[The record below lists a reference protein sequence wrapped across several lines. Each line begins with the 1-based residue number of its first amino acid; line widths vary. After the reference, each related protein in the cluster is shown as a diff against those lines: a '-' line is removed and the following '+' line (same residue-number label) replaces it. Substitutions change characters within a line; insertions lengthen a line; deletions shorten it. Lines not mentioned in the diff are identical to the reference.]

1 MKIKKKVFAASL
13 AAAMA
18 LNAVCVSSFFGGVS
32 AAGETKYEFEDG
44 KITGVSAEVE
54 EVASASGGK
63 VVHMRDAGET
73 IKVTVNVEKAG
84 MYDLNICY
92 ATDGGAKTQKLNVNG
107 NAAGDLALSN
117 HTDFSESNVARIKL
131 NAGENELEFVSY
143 WGWTQFDYLTLTEP
157 NYPELSATSDLADK
171 NATPETQ
178 SLMNYL
184 ASVYGEHII
193 SGQQEIYKYGPHDFD
208 YEFNYIKD
216 NTGKLPAIRGFD
228 FLNTNPLYGS
238 EDGTV
243 DRMISWVK
251 DSKGIVTASWH
262 ITVPKKFSDYNI
274 GDKVD
279 WANGTYKPDE
289 TDFDTAKVLEEGT
302 KEREYYMLCLK
313 MLAEQIQ
320 KLQDAGVPMIFRPL
334 HEAEGGGGEDGS
346 WFWWGK
352 SGSAVYKDL
361 WKLTYK
367 TLTEDYGLHNIIW
380 EWNSYTFETSTNWYP
395 GDEYVD
401 LVAYDKYN
409 CTDWST
415 GNAVLVHNDSAIGG
429 TFYSLV
435 EQYGGKKMVAMAEND
450 SIPTLENLQM
460 EKAGWL
466 YFCPWYDGGSNDT
479 NFLTNELFNTKED
492 LKEMYT
498 SDYCIT
504 LDELPDDLY
513 GNGQQGTG
521 TKPSHTTTATTTT
534 TTPEGK
540 GEAAK
545 IVADN
550 GVYNISFKQTIGNRV
565 DLTFDFDGDV
575 NYANGCIGIS
585 ATVDGVDYWLNYKW
599 EVDSK
604 GEVTAKL
611 DEPFNVTYNNGK
623 SEVTDADMIKK
634 ISDEAIKQ
642 KNAQVQIWWANDGAG
657 DAMET
662 SSVKLTGAYLPK
674 SGETTT
680 EPTGTTTS
688 DDASQTTDSETE
700 TTVSETETTVSATET
715 SATESVTTT
724 VTGDSSETSTETSA
738 TTTTTASSG
747 TEAPGIVT
755 TESSATTETEPATV
769 SLYGDA
775 NLDGRVDITDAVLM
789 NKAAAGQVELSA
801 QARANADCMA
811 DNVLSSDDALSL
823 LQFLVHII
831 SSLPVTPQ

>member
-44 KITGVSAEVE
+44 KITGVSTEVE

-117 HTDFSESNVARIKL
+117 HVDFSESTVSRIKL
-131 NAGENELEFVSY
+131 NAGENVLEFVSY
-143 WGWTQFDYLTLTEP
+143 WGWTQFDYFTLTEP
-157 NYPELSATSDLADK
+157 NYPTLSATSDLADK

-216 NTGKLPAIRGFD
+216 TTGKLPAIRGFD

-262 ITVPKKFSDYNI
+262 ITVPKDFSNYNI

-367 TLTEDYGLHNIIW
+367 TLTEDYNLHNLIW

-409 CTDWST
+409 CTDYST

-466 YFCPWYDGGSNDT
+466 YFCPWYDGGQDNT
-479 NFLTNELFNTKED
+479 NFLSNEIFNKKED
-492 LKEMYT
+492 LKEIYT

-504 LDELPDDLY
+504 LDELPENLY
-513 GNGQQGTG
+513 SNSGAVITTTSGTG
-521 TKPSHTTTATTTT
+521 QTTTT
-534 TTPEGK
+534 TTTTTTVTTTTTKIDNAIMGDIKKDGSTVKVIFDRSMGK
-540 GEAAK
+540 EVHL
-545 IVADN
+545 I
-550 GVYNISFKQTIGNRV
+550 V
-565 DLTFDFDGDV
+565 DLDKSLG
-575 NYANGCIGIS
+575 YANGCLGVS
-585 ATVDGVDYWLNYKW
+585 TKVDGVDYWVSYKW
-599 EVDSK
+599 EASK
-604 GEVTAKL
+604 SDDVMVSL
-611 DEPFNVTYNNGK
+611 DADNVYNVTFNNGSGTVK
-623 SEVTDADMIKK
+623 DADQIAK
-634 ISDEAIKQ
+634 IAEAAQ
-642 KNAQVQIWWANDGAG
+642 KEKEAQFQVWWANDKAG
-657 DAMET
+657 DKDDTTKAT
-662 SSVKLTGAYLPK
+662 LVAAYLPDE
-674 SGETTT
+674 SGNTTT
-680 EPTGTTTS
+680 
-688 DDASQTTDSETE
+688 TE
-700 TTVSETETTVSATET
+700 TTVTTDA
-715 SATESVTTT
+715 
-724 VTGDSSETSTETSA
+724 G
-738 TTTTTASSG
+738 TTTTPEETTTSAADTTAPD
-747 TEAPGIVT
+747 ET
-755 TESSATTETEPATV
+755 TTSTTTTG
-769 SLYGDA
+769 SLSKANYGDV
-775 NLDGRVDITDAVLM
+775 NMDGVVDLLDAILLNKYMAGLVTLTD
-789 NKAAAGQVELSA
+789 NQI
-801 QARANADCMA
+801 ANADCDQNDGVANNITDEDA
-811 DNVLSSDDALSL
+811 DTLMNFL
-823 LQFLVHII
+823 LLMEGYEN
-831 SSLPVTPQ
+831 LPHNSAK

>member
-18 LNAVCVSSFFGGVS
+18 LNAVCISSFFGGVS
-32 AAGETKYEFEDG
+32 AAGETKYEFESG
-44 KITGVSAEVE
+44 KITGTSMKEEDVE
-54 EVASASGGK
+54 GASGGK
-63 VVHMRDAGET
+63 VVHMKDAGES
-73 IKVTVNVEKAG
+73 IKLTVNVEKAG

-107 NAAGDLALSN
+107 SPVSNIELSN
-117 HTDFSESNVARIKL
+117 HVDLSEANVARINL

-216 NTGKLPAIRGFD
+216 TTGKLPAIRGFD
-228 FLNTNPLYGS
+228 FMNEANPLYGS

-243 DRMISWVK
+243 DRMISWAK

-279 WANGTYKPDE
+279 WANATYGVWEDSAKTIPA

-313 MLAEQIQ
+313 MLAENLQ
-320 KLQDAGVPMIFRPL
+320 KLQDANVPIILRPL

-380 EWNSYTFETSTNWYP
+380 EWNSYTFDTSTNWYP

-409 CTDWST
+409 CTDSST
-415 GNAVLVHNDSAIGG
+415 DPPVLVHNDSAIGG

-466 YFCPWYDGGSNDT
+466 YFCPWYDGGQDNT
-479 NFLTNELFNTKED
+479 NFLSNEVFNKKED
-492 LKEMYT
+492 LKEIYT

-504 LDELPDDLY
+504 LDELPENLY
-513 GNGQQGTG
+513 SNSGAIITTTSGTG
-521 TKPSHTTTATTTT
+521 QTTTSTTTT
-534 TTPEGK
+534 TTTTMTTTKIDGATMADIENNDGVVNIIFDRSMGK
-540 GEAAK
+540 EIHL
-545 IVADN
+545 IVNLDDSL
-550 GVYNISFKQTIGNRV
+550 G
-565 DLTFDFDGDV
+565 
-575 NYANGCIGIS
+575 YANGCVGVS
-585 ATVDGVDYWLNYKW
+585 VKVDGVDYWVSYKW
-599 EVDSK
+599 EASK
-604 GEVTAKL
+604 SDDITVSL
-611 DEPFNVTYNNGK
+611 DADNVYNITYNNG
-623 SEVTDADMIKK
+623 
-634 ISDEAIKQ
+634 SDEVEDEALIAKIAEAAQKEKQ
-642 KNAQVQIWWANDGAG
+642 AQFQVWWANDAAG
-657 DAMET
+657 KKADTAKA
-662 SSVKLTGAYLPK
+662 KLVAAYLK
-674 SGETTT
+674 DESGETTT
-680 EPTGTTTS
+680 TETAVTTTDAGTTT
-688 DDASQTTDSETE
+688 TPEE
-700 TTVSETETTVSATET
+700 TTT
-715 SATESVTTT
+715 SAADTTAPDKTTT
-724 VTGDSSETSTETSA
+724 S
-738 TTTTTASSG
+738 TTTTG
-747 TEAPGIVT
+747 
-755 TESSATTETEPATV
+755 
-769 SLYGDA
+769 SLSKANYGDV
-775 NLDGRVDITDAVLM
+775 NMDGVVDLLDAILLNKYMASLVTLTD
-789 NKAAAGQVELSA
+789 NQI
-801 QARANADCMA
+801 ANADCDQRDGVANNITDEDA
-811 DNVLSSDDALSL
+811 DTLMNFL
-823 LQFLVHII
+823 LLMEGYEN
-831 SSLPVTPQ
+831 LPYNSAN

>member
-1 MKIKKKVFAASL
+1 MKIQKKVFAASL

-32 AAGETKYEFEDG
+32 AAGETKYEFESG
-44 KITGVSAEVE
+44 KITGTSMKEEDVE
-54 EVASASGGK
+54 GASGGK
-63 VVHMRDAGET
+63 VVHMKDAGES
-73 IKVTVNVEKAG
+73 IKLTVNVEKAG

-92 ATDGGAKTQKLNVNG
+92 ATDGGAKTHKLNVNG
-107 NAAGDLALSN
+107 SPVGDIALSN
-117 HTDFSESNVARIKL
+117 HVDLSESNVARIKL

-193 SGQQEIYKYGPHDFD
+193 SGQQEIYNGGPHDFE

-216 NTGKLPAIRGFD
+216 TTGKSPAIRGFD
-228 FLNTNPLYGS
+228 FLNEANPLYGS
-238 EDGTV
+238 EDGTT
-243 DRMISWVK
+243 DRMISWAK
-251 DSKGIVTASWH
+251 DKNGIVTASWH

-279 WANGTYKPDE
+279 WANATYGVWEDSAKTIPA

-313 MLAEQIQ
+313 MLAENLQ
-320 KLQDAGVPMIFRPL
+320 KLQDANVPIILRPL
-334 HEAEGGGGEDGS
+334 HEAEGGGGENGS

-409 CTDWST
+409 CTDYST
-415 GNAVLVHNDSAIGG
+415 KPPVLVHNDSAIGG

-466 YFCPWYDGGSNDT
+466 YFCPWYDGGQDNT
-479 NFLTNELFNTKED
+479 NFLSNEIFNKKED
-492 LKEMYT
+492 LKEIYT

-504 LDELPDDLY
+504 LDELPENLY
-513 GNGQQGTG
+513 SNSGAIITTTSGTG
-521 TKPSHTTTATTTT
+521 QTTTSTTTT
-534 TTPEGK
+534 TTTTMTTTKIDGATMADIENNDGVVNIIFDRSMGK
-540 GEAAK
+540 EIHL
-545 IVADN
+545 IVNLDDSL
-550 GVYNISFKQTIGNRV
+550 G
-565 DLTFDFDGDV
+565 
-575 NYANGCIGIS
+575 YANGCVGVS
-585 ATVDGVDYWLNYKW
+585 VKVDGVDYWVSYKW
-599 EVDSK
+599 EASK
-604 GEVTAKL
+604 SDDIIVSL
-611 DEPFNVTYNNGK
+611 DADNVYNITYNNG
-623 SEVTDADMIKK
+623 
-634 ISDEAIKQ
+634 SDEVEDEALIAKIAEAAQKEKQ
-642 KNAQVQIWWANDGAG
+642 AQFQVWWANDAAG
-657 DAMET
+657 KKADTAKA
-662 SSVKLTGAYLPK
+662 KLVAAYLK
-674 SGETTT
+674 DESGETTT
-680 EPTGTTTS
+680 TETAVTTTDAGTTT
-688 DDASQTTDSETE
+688 TPEE
-700 TTVSETETTVSATET
+700 TTT
-715 SATESVTTT
+715 SAADTTAPDKTTT
-724 VTGDSSETSTETSA
+724 S
-738 TTTTTASSG
+738 TTTTG
-747 TEAPGIVT
+747 
-755 TESSATTETEPATV
+755 
-769 SLYGDA
+769 SLSKANYGDV
-775 NLDGRVDITDAVLM
+775 NMDGVVDLLDAILLNKYMASLVTLTD
-789 NKAAAGQVELSA
+789 NQI
-801 QARANADCMA
+801 ANADCDQRDGVANNITDEDA
-811 DNVLSSDDALSL
+811 DTLMNFL
-823 LQFLVHII
+823 LLMEGYEN
-831 SSLPVTPQ
+831 LPYNSAN

>member
-32 AAGETKYEFEDG
+32 AAGETKYEFENG
-44 KITGVSAEVE
+44 KITGTSMKEEDVE
-54 EVASASGGK
+54 GASGGK
-63 VVHMRDAGET
+63 VVHMKDANES
-73 IKVTVNVEKAG
+73 IELTVNVEKAG
-84 MYDLNICY
+84 MYDMNVCY
-92 ATDGGAKTQKLNVNG
+92 ATDGGAKTQHLYVNG
-107 NAAGDLALSN
+107 EVASDIAFSN
-117 HTDFSESNVARIKL
+117 HVELSESNVARIKL
-131 NAGENELEFVSY
+131 KAGENTIKIVSY

-157 NYPELSATSDLADK
+157 NYPELSASSDLADK

-243 DRMISWVK
+243 DRMISWAK

-367 TLTEDYGLHNIIW
+367 TLTEDYGLHNMIW
-380 EWNSYTFETSTNWYP
+380 EWNSYTFDTSTNWYP

-466 YFCPWYDGGSNDT
+466 YFCPWYDGGQDNT
-479 NFLTNELFNTKED
+479 NFLSNEMFNKKED
-492 LKEMYT
+492 LKEIYT

-504 LDELPDDLY
+504 LDELPENLY
-513 GNGQQGTG
+513 SNSGAIITTTSGTG
-521 TKPSHTTTATTTT
+521 QTTTSTTTT
-534 TTPEGK
+534 TTTTMTTTKIDGATMADIENNDGVVNIIFDRSMGK
-540 GEAAK
+540 EIHL
-545 IVADN
+545 IVNLDDSL
-550 GVYNISFKQTIGNRV
+550 G
-565 DLTFDFDGDV
+565 
-575 NYANGCIGIS
+575 YANGCVGVS
-585 ATVDGVDYWLNYKW
+585 VKVDGVDYWISYKW
-599 EVDSK
+599 EADKSGDIAVDLSK
-604 GEVTAKL
+604 
-611 DEPFNVTYNNGK
+611 DIYNITYNNG
-623 SEVTDADMIKK
+623 SDTVE
-634 ISDEAIKQ
+634 DEALMAKIAEAAQKEKQ
-642 KNAQVQIWWANDGAG
+642 AQFQVWWANDAAG
-657 DAMET
+657 KKADTAKA
-662 SSVKLTGAYLPK
+662 KLVAAYLK
-674 SGETTT
+674 DESGETTT
-680 EPTGTTTS
+680 
-688 DDASQTTDSETE
+688 TE
-700 TTVSETETTVSATET
+700 TTVTTDA
-715 SATESVTTT
+715 
-724 VTGDSSETSTETSA
+724 G
-738 TTTTTASSG
+738 TTTTPEETTTSAADTTA
-747 TEAPGIVT
+747 PDKT
-755 TESSATTETEPATV
+755 TTSTTTTG
-769 SLYGDA
+769 SLSKANYGDV
-775 NLDGRVDITDAVLM
+775 NMDGVVDLLDAILLNKYMASLVTLTD
-789 NKAAAGQVELSA
+789 NQI
-801 QARANADCMA
+801 ANADCDQRDGVANNITDEDA
-811 DNVLSSDDALSL
+811 DTLMNFL
-823 LQFLVHII
+823 LLMEGYEN
-831 SSLPVTPQ
+831 LPYNSAD

>member
-143 WGWTQFDYLTLTEP
+143 WGWTQFDYFTLTEP
-157 NYPELSATSDLADK
+157 NYPTLSATSDLADK

-193 SGQQEIYKYGPHDFD
+193 SGQQEIYNGGPHDFE

-216 NTGKLPAIRGFD
+216 TTGKSPAIRGFD
-228 FLNTNPLYGS
+228 FLNAANPLYGN
-238 EDGTV
+238 EDGTTN
-243 DRMISWVK
+243 RMISWAK
-251 DSKGIVTASWH
+251 DNNGIVTASWH
-262 ITVPKKFSDYNI
+262 ITVPKKFSSYNV

-279 WANGTYKPDE
+279 WSNATYKPDE
-289 TDFDTAKVLEEGT
+289 TDFDTAKVLEEGS
-302 KEREYYMLCLK
+302 KENEYYKLCLK
-313 MLAEQIQ
+313 LLAEQLQ
-320 KLQDAGVPMIFRPL
+320 KLQDANVPVIFRPL

-367 TLTEDYGLHNIIW
+367 TLTEDYGLHNMIW

-466 YFCPWYDGGSNDT
+466 YFCPWYDGGSDST
-479 NFLTNELFNTKED
+479 NFLSNEMFNKKED
-492 LKEMYT
+492 LKEIYT

-504 LDELPDDLY
+504 LDELPENLY
-513 GNGQQGTG
+513 SNSGAIITTTSGTG
-521 TKPSHTTTATTTT
+521 QTTTT
-534 TTPEGK
+534 TTMTTTTTTMTTTKIENAIMGDIKKDGSTVKVIFDRSMGK
-540 GEAAK
+540 EVHL
-545 IVADN
+545 I
-550 GVYNISFKQTIGNRV
+550 V
-565 DLTFDFDGDV
+565 DLDDSLG
-575 NYANGCIGIS
+575 YANGCVGVS
-585 ATVDGVDYWLNYKW
+585 VKVDGVDYWVSYKW
-599 EVDSK
+599 EASK
-604 GEVTAKL
+604 SDDVTVSL
-611 DEPFNVTYNNGK
+611 DADNVYNVTFNNGSGTVK
-623 SEVTDADMIKK
+623 DADQIAK
-634 ISDEAIKQ
+634 IAEAAQ
-642 KNAQVQIWWANDGAG
+642 KEKEAQFQVWWANDKEGEKDDTTKATLV
-657 DAMET
+657 A
-662 SSVKLTGAYLPK
+662 AYLPDE
-674 SGETTT
+674 SGETTETTVTTTDAGTTTTPEETTT
-680 EPTGTTTS
+680 EPTESTTTS
-688 DDASQTTDSETE
+688 AEVTTAPNET
-700 TTVSETETTVSATET
+700 
-715 SATESVTTT
+715 TTT
-724 VTGDSSETSTETSA
+724 VTTAA
-738 TTTTTASSG
+738 TTGSES
-747 TEAPGIVT
+747 EA
-755 TESSATTETEPATV
+755 
-769 SLYGDA
+769 LYGDINMDGKVDLTDAVMLNKYQAGLVTLTDVQKVNA
-775 NLDGRVDITDAVLM
+775 NCDITDGTENITEEDSFALM
-789 NKAAAGQVELSA
+789 RFILMMEGYENLPYNAAK
-801 QARANADCMA
+801 
-811 DNVLSSDDALSL
+811 
-823 LQFLVHII
+823 
-831 SSLPVTPQ
+831 

>member
-44 KITGVSAEVE
+44 KITGVSTEVE

-117 HTDFSESNVARIKL
+117 HVDFSESTVSRIKL
-131 NAGENELEFVSY
+131 NAGENVLEFVSY
-143 WGWTQFDYLTLTEP
+143 WGWTQFDYFTLTEP
-157 NYPELSATSDLADK
+157 NYPTLSATSDLADK

-216 NTGKLPAIRGFD
+216 TTGKLPAIRGFD

-262 ITVPKKFSDYNI
+262 ITVPKDFSNYNI

-367 TLTEDYGLHNIIW
+367 TLTEDYNLHNLIW

-409 CTDWST
+409 CTDYST

-466 YFCPWYDGGSNDT
+466 YFCPWYDGGQDNT
-479 NFLTNELFNTKED
+479 NFLSNEIFNKKED
-492 LKEMYT
+492 LKEIYT

-504 LDELPDDLY
+504 LDELPENLY
-513 GNGQQGTG
+513 SNSGAVITTTSGTG
-521 TKPSHTTTATTTT
+521 QTTTT
-534 TTPEGK
+534 TTTTTTVTTTTTKIDNAIMGDIKKDGSTVKVIFDRSMGK
-540 GEAAK
+540 EVHL
-545 IVADN
+545 I
-550 GVYNISFKQTIGNRV
+550 V
-565 DLTFDFDGDV
+565 DLDKSLG
-575 NYANGCIGIS
+575 YANGCLGVS
-585 ATVDGVDYWLNYKW
+585 TKVDGVDYWVSYKW
-599 EVDSK
+599 EASK
-604 GEVTAKL
+604 SDDVTVSL
-611 DEPFNVTYNNGK
+611 DADNVYNVTFNNGSGTVK
-623 SEVTDADMIKK
+623 DADQIAK
-634 ISDEAIKQ
+634 IAEAAQ
-642 KNAQVQIWWANDGAG
+642 KEKEAQFQVWWANDKAG
-657 DAMET
+657 DKDDTTKAT
-662 SSVKLTGAYLPK
+662 LVAAYLPDE
-674 SGETTT
+674 SGNTTT
-680 EPTGTTTS
+680 
-688 DDASQTTDSETE
+688 TE
-700 TTVSETETTVSATET
+700 TTVTTDA
-715 SATESVTTT
+715 
-724 VTGDSSETSTETSA
+724 G
-738 TTTTTASSG
+738 TTTTPEETTTSAADTTAPD
-747 TEAPGIVT
+747 ET
-755 TESSATTETEPATV
+755 TTSTTTTG
-769 SLYGDA
+769 SLSKANYGDV
-775 NLDGRVDITDAVLM
+775 NMDGVVDLLDAILLNKYMAGLVTLTD
-789 NKAAAGQVELSA
+789 NQI
-801 QARANADCMA
+801 ANADCDQNDGVANNITDEDA
-811 DNVLSSDDALSL
+811 DTLMNFL
-823 LQFLVHII
+823 LLMEGYEN
-831 SSLPVTPQ
+831 LPHNSAK

>member
-157 NYPELSATSDLADK
+157 VYPELSATSDLADK

-193 SGQQEIYKYGPHDFD
+193 SGQQEIYNGGPHDFE

-216 NTGKLPAIRGFD
+216 TTGKSPAIRGFD
-228 FLNTNPLYGS
+228 FLNAANPLYGN
-238 EDGTV
+238 EDGTTN
-243 DRMISWVK
+243 RMISWAK
-251 DSKGIVTASWH
+251 DNNGIVTASWH
-262 ITVPKKFSDYNI
+262 ITVPKKFSSYNV

-279 WANGTYKPDE
+279 WANATYKPDE
-289 TDFDTAKVLEEGT
+289 TDFDTAKVLEEGS
-302 KEREYYMLCLK
+302 KENEYYKLCLK
-313 MLAEQIQ
+313 LLAEQLQ
-320 KLQDAGVPMIFRPL
+320 KLQDANVPVIFRPL

-415 GNAVLVHNDSAIGG
+415 GSAVLVHNDSAIGG

-466 YFCPWYDGGSNDT
+466 YFCPLYDGGSDST
-479 NFLTNELFNTKED
+479 NFLSNEMFNKKED
-492 LKEMYT
+492 LKEIYT

-504 LDELPDDLY
+504 LDELPENLY
-513 GNGQQGTG
+513 SNSGAVITTTSGTG
-521 TKPSHTTTATTTT
+521 QTTTT
-534 TTPEGK
+534 TTTTTNTTTMTTTKIENAIMGDIKKDGSTVKVIFDRSMGK
-540 GEAAK
+540 EVHL
-545 IVADN
+545 I
-550 GVYNISFKQTIGNRV
+550 V
-565 DLTFDFDGDV
+565 DLDDSLG
-575 NYANGCIGIS
+575 YANGCVGVS
-585 ATVDGVDYWLNYKW
+585 VKVDGVDYWVSYKW
-599 EVDSK
+599 EASK
-604 GEVTAKL
+604 SDDVTVSL
-611 DEPFNVTYNNGK
+611 DADNVYNVTFNNGSGTVK
-623 SEVTDADMIKK
+623 DADQIAK
-634 ISDEAIKQ
+634 IAEAAQ
-642 KNAQVQIWWANDGAG
+642 KEKEAQFQVWWANDKEGEKDDTTKATLV
-657 DAMET
+657 A
-662 SSVKLTGAYLPK
+662 AYLPDE
-674 SGETTT
+674 SGKTTETTVTTTDAGTTTTPEETTT
-680 EPTGTTTS
+680 EPVESTTTS
-688 DDASQTTDSETE
+688 AEGTTAPNET
-700 TTVSETETTVSATET
+700 
-715 SATESVTTT
+715 TTT
-724 VTGDSSETSTETSA
+724 VTTAA
-738 TTTTTASSG
+738 TTGSES
-747 TEAPGIVT
+747 EA
-755 TESSATTETEPATV
+755 
-769 SLYGDA
+769 LYGDINMDGKVDLTDAVMLNKYQAGLVTLTDVQKVNA
-775 NLDGRVDITDAVLM
+775 NCDITDGTENITEEDSFALM
-789 NKAAAGQVELSA
+789 RFILMMEGYENLPYNAAK
-801 QARANADCMA
+801 
-811 DNVLSSDDALSL
+811 
-823 LQFLVHII
+823 
-831 SSLPVTPQ
+831 

>member
-143 WGWTQFDYLTLTEP
+143 WGWTQFDYFTLTEP
-157 NYPELSATSDLADK
+157 NYPTLSATSDLADK

-193 SGQQEIYKYGPHDFD
+193 SGQQEIYNGGPHDFE

-216 NTGKLPAIRGFD
+216 TTGKSPAIRGFD
-228 FLNTNPLYGS
+228 FLNAANPLYGN
-238 EDGTV
+238 EDGTTN
-243 DRMISWVK
+243 RMISWAK
-251 DSKGIVTASWH
+251 DNNGIVTASWH
-262 ITVPKKFSDYNI
+262 ITVPKKFSSYNV

-279 WANGTYKPDE
+279 WSNATYKPDE
-289 TDFDTAKVLEEGT
+289 TDFDTAKVLEEGS
-302 KEREYYMLCLK
+302 KENEYYKLCLK
-313 MLAEQIQ
+313 LLAEQLQ
-320 KLQDAGVPMIFRPL
+320 KLQDANVPVIFRPL

-415 GNAVLVHNDSAIGG
+415 GSAVLVHNDSAIGG

-466 YFCPWYDGGSNDT
+466 YFCPWYDGGSDST
-479 NFLTNELFNTKED
+479 NFLSNEMFNKKED
-492 LKEMYT
+492 LKEIYT

-504 LDELPDDLY
+504 LDELPENLY
-513 GNGQQGTG
+513 SNSGAVITTTSGTG
-521 TKPSHTTTATTTT
+521 QTTTT
-534 TTPEGK
+534 TTMTTTTTTMTTTKIENAIMGDIKKDGSTVKVIFDRSMGK
-540 GEAAK
+540 EVHL
-545 IVADN
+545 I
-550 GVYNISFKQTIGNRV
+550 V
-565 DLTFDFDGDV
+565 DLDDSLG
-575 NYANGCIGIS
+575 YANGCVGVS
-585 ATVDGVDYWLNYKW
+585 VKVDGVDYWVSYKW
-599 EVDSK
+599 EASK
-604 GEVTAKL
+604 SDDVTVSL
-611 DEPFNVTYNNGK
+611 DADNVYNVTFNNGSGTVK
-623 SEVTDADMIKK
+623 DADQIAK
-634 ISDEAIKQ
+634 IAEAAQ
-642 KNAQVQIWWANDGAG
+642 KEKEAQFQVWWANDKEGEKDDTTKATLV
-657 DAMET
+657 A
-662 SSVKLTGAYLPK
+662 AYLPDE
-674 SGETTT
+674 SGETTETTVTTTDAGTTTTPEETTT
-680 EPTGTTTS
+680 EPTESTTTS
-688 DDASQTTDSETE
+688 AEVTTAPNET
-700 TTVSETETTVSATET
+700 
-715 SATESVTTT
+715 TTT
-724 VTGDSSETSTETSA
+724 VTTAA
-738 TTTTTASSG
+738 TTGSES
-747 TEAPGIVT
+747 EA
-755 TESSATTETEPATV
+755 
-769 SLYGDA
+769 LYGDINMDGKVDLTDAVMLNKYQAGLVTLTDVQKVNA
-775 NLDGRVDITDAVLM
+775 NCDITDGTENITEEDSFALM
-789 NKAAAGQVELSA
+789 RFILMMEGYENLPYNAAK
-801 QARANADCMA
+801 
-811 DNVLSSDDALSL
+811 
-823 LQFLVHII
+823 
-831 SSLPVTPQ
+831 

>member
-63 VVHMRDAGET
+63 IVHMRDAGET

-157 NYPELSATSDLADK
+157 VYPELSATSDLADK

-409 CTDWST
+409 CTDYST

-466 YFCPWYDGGSNDT
+466 YFCPWYDGGQDNT
-479 NFLTNELFNTKED
+479 NFLSNEMFNKKED
-492 LKEMYT
+492 LKEIYT

-504 LDELPDDLY
+504 LDELPENLY
-513 GNGQQGTG
+513 SNSGAVITTTSGTG
-521 TKPSHTTTATTTT
+521 QTTTT
-534 TTPEGK
+534 TTMTTTKIENAIMGDIKKDGSTVKVIFDRSMGK
-540 GEAAK
+540 EVHL
-545 IVADN
+545 I
-550 GVYNISFKQTIGNRV
+550 V
-565 DLTFDFDGDV
+565 DLDDSLG
-575 NYANGCIGIS
+575 YANGCVGVS
-585 ATVDGVDYWLNYKW
+585 VKVDGVDYWVSYKW
-599 EVDSK
+599 EASK
-604 GEVTAKL
+604 SDDVTVSL
-611 DEPFNVTYNNGK
+611 DADNVYNVTFNNGSGTVK
-623 SEVTDADMIKK
+623 DADQIAK
-634 ISDEAIKQ
+634 IAEAAQ
-642 KNAQVQIWWANDGAG
+642 KEKEAQFQVWWANDKEGEKDDTTKATLV
-657 DAMET
+657 A
-662 SSVKLTGAYLPK
+662 AYLPDE

-680 EPTGTTTS
+680 
-688 DDASQTTDSETE
+688 TE
-700 TTVSETETTVSATET
+700 TTVTTDADTTTTPAETTTTSAEGTTTAPSET
-715 SATESVTTT
+715 TTT
-724 VTGDSSETSTETSA
+724 VTTAA
-738 TTTTTASSG
+738 TTGGES
-747 TEAPGIVT
+747 EA
-755 TESSATTETEPATV
+755 
-769 SLYGDA
+769 LYGDINMDGKVDLTDAVMLNKYQAGLVTLTDVQKVNA
-775 NLDGRVDITDAVLM
+775 NCDITDGTENITEEDSFALM
-789 NKAAAGQVELSA
+789 RFILMMEDYENLPYNAAK
-801 QARANADCMA
+801 
-811 DNVLSSDDALSL
+811 
-823 LQFLVHII
+823 
-831 SSLPVTPQ
+831 

>member
-143 WGWTQFDYLTLTEP
+143 WGWTQFDYFTLTEP
-157 NYPELSATSDLADK
+157 NYPTLSATSDLADK

-193 SGQQEIYKYGPHDFD
+193 SGQQEIYNGGPHDFE

-216 NTGKLPAIRGFD
+216 TTGKSPAIRGFD
-228 FLNTNPLYGS
+228 FLNAANPLYGN
-238 EDGTV
+238 EDGTTN
-243 DRMISWVK
+243 RMISWAK
-251 DSKGIVTASWH
+251 DNNGIVTASWH
-262 ITVPKKFSDYNI
+262 ITVPKKFSSYNV

-279 WANGTYKPDE
+279 WSNATYKPDE
-289 TDFDTAKVLEEGT
+289 TDFDTAKVLEEGS
-302 KEREYYMLCLK
+302 KENEYYKLCLK
-313 MLAEQIQ
+313 LLAEQLQ
-320 KLQDAGVPMIFRPL
+320 KLQDANVPVIFRPL

-367 TLTEDYGLHNIIW
+367 TLTEDYGLHNMIW

-466 YFCPWYDGGSNDT
+466 YFCPWYDGGQDNT
-479 NFLTNELFNTKED
+479 NFLSNEMFNKKED
-492 LKEMYT
+492 LKEIYT

-504 LDELPDDLY
+504 LDELPENLY
-513 GNGQQGTG
+513 SNSGAVITTTSGTG
-521 TKPSHTTTATTTT
+521 QTTTT
-534 TTPEGK
+534 TTMTTTTTTMTTTKIENAIMGDIKKDGSTVKVIFDRSMGK
-540 GEAAK
+540 EVHL
-545 IVADN
+545 I
-550 GVYNISFKQTIGNRV
+550 V
-565 DLTFDFDGDV
+565 DLDDSLG
-575 NYANGCIGIS
+575 YANGCVGVS
-585 ATVDGVDYWLNYKW
+585 VKVDGVDYWVSYKW
-599 EVDSK
+599 EASK
-604 GEVTAKL
+604 SDDVTVSL
-611 DEPFNVTYNNGK
+611 DADNVYNVTFNNGSGTVK
-623 SEVTDADMIKK
+623 DADQIAK
-634 ISDEAIKQ
+634 IAEAAQ
-642 KNAQVQIWWANDGAG
+642 KEKEAQFQVWWANDKEGEKDDTTKATLV
-657 DAMET
+657 A
-662 SSVKLTGAYLPK
+662 AYLPDE
-674 SGETTT
+674 SGETTETTVTTTDAGTTTTPEETTT
-680 EPTGTTTS
+680 EPTESTTTS
-688 DDASQTTDSETE
+688 AEVTTAPNET
-700 TTVSETETTVSATET
+700 
-715 SATESVTTT
+715 TTT
-724 VTGDSSETSTETSA
+724 VTTAA
-738 TTTTTASSG
+738 TTGSES
-747 TEAPGIVT
+747 EA
-755 TESSATTETEPATV
+755 
-769 SLYGDA
+769 LYGDINMDGKVDLTDAVMLNKYQAGLVTLTDVQKVNA
-775 NLDGRVDITDAVLM
+775 NCDITDGTENITEEDSFALM
-789 NKAAAGQVELSA
+789 RFILMMEGYENLPYNAAK
-801 QARANADCMA
+801 
-811 DNVLSSDDALSL
+811 
-823 LQFLVHII
+823 
-831 SSLPVTPQ
+831 